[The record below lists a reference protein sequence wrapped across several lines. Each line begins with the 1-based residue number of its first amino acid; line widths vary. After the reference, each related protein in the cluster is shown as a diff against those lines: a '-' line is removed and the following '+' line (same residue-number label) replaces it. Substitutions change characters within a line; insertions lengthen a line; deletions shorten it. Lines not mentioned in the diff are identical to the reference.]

1 MKILSHEITPRR
13 IAWSVGGLVVAVVLG
28 VGLWVWA
35 PWSES
40 ASADDSSESKQAQRD
55 RPDSDD
61 STVTMN
67 LDQQKALGVTTA
79 PVQMGQV
86 DAVLDAPGQVVPD
99 ESQYA
104 YITPRAR
111 GVVRAVSAQI
121 GQQVKK
127 GDLLATID
135 SSTVANSRLEL
146 IDSLLRLEIARAK
159 LNWQESIYQNS
170 LAMIDALRSG
180 QSPEE
185 IQKAFANK
193 PVGQTREEL
202 LRSYAQFYLS
212 RITSDRYENLREK
225 DAVSVALAQQK
236 TAQYQVDQAV
246 YQGLMDRMA
255 FDVTLEYTRAK
266 QAQREA
272 QTSVKVARESLR
284 VQGVPVDEIIQRF
297 VSGELTGHQ
306 AMQPPK
312 ETIRQAA
319 ESAIE
324 PSRDVS
330 DLLGEETEPVST
342 YELRAPFAGTI
353 LERERIVPG
362 VVVDD
367 THRLFTMAN
376 IDNVWVEAQIHESD
390 FDLLT
395 RSKGGHVDLKTP
407 SYPDETFP
415 GKVIYTGDQVDKES
429 RTVHLLASAPNP
441 DRKLKP
447 GMFVNVAIQSARSR
461 SLPRIPDA
469 ALLTSGT
476 TRFVYVQLTPTQ
488 FARRDVTI
496 GVRAGD
502 QTTITHGLTEGERIV
517 TAHAFEVKSK
527 AATKTGGGPVAE

>member
-13 IAWSVGGLVVAVVLG
+13 IAWSVGGLVAAVALG

-35 PWSES
+35 PWSEPTAE
-40 ASADDSSESKQAQRD
+40 ASKSKQTAD
-55 RPDSDD
+55 TGPDSDNP
-61 STVTMN
+61 TVTMD

-79 PVQMGQV
+79 PVQLGQV

-111 GVVRAVSAQI
+111 GVVREVSAQI
-121 GQQVKK
+121 GQRVKK

-170 LAMIDALRSG
+170 LSMIDALRSG
-180 QSPEE
+180 RSPEE
-185 IQKAFANK
+185 IQQAFANK
-193 PVGQTREEL
+193 PVGQTREDL
-202 LRSYAQFYLS
+202 LRAYAQFYLA
-212 RITSDRYENLREK
+212 RITSERYANLRDKE
-225 DAVSVALAQQK
+225 AVSVALAQQK

-246 YQGLMDRMA
+246 YQGMMDRMA
-255 FDVTLEYTRAK
+255 FDVTLEYTQAK

-297 VSGELTGHQ
+297 VSGELTGHKE
-306 AMQPPK
+306 MRPPK

-407 SYPDETFP
+407 SYPGETFP
-415 GKVIYTGDQVDKES
+415 GKVIYTGDQVDQES

-469 ALLTSGT
+469 ALLTTGT
-476 TRFVYVQLTPTQ
+476 TRFVYVQLAPTQ
-488 FARRDVTI
+488 FERRDVTV
-496 GVRAGD
+496 GDRAGD
-502 QTTITHGLTEGERIV
+502 QITITHGLKAGERIV

-527 AATKTGGGPVAE
+527 AATKTGGGPAAE